1 MRVLKTIT
9 YVGVFGLAALGVV
22 MTQTNPN
29 QVEYEEYAAQRL
41 TEYLNTNVCKKTP
54 KFLENVIK
62 FNCRQVVNSAQPQI
76 REIIAESTERQDF
89 IIFSIYRTN
98 LNVNSLIPALR
109 VDSVLPSTPGYK
121 FETLGAFEQF
131 YTYKAEQQ

>member
-1 MRVLKTIT
+1 MT

-29 QVEYEEYAAQRL
+29 QVEYEDYAAQRL

-89 IIFSIYRTN
+89 IVFSIYRTD

-121 FETLGAFEQF
+121 FETLGAFDQF

>member
-1 MRVLKTIT
+1 MRVLNIIT
-9 YVGVFGLAALGVV
+9 YVAVFGLAALGVV

-76 REIIAESTERQDF
+76 REVIAESTERQDF
-89 IIFSIYRTN
+89 IVFSIYRTN
-98 LNVNSLIPALR
+98 FNVNSLIPALK

-121 FETLGAFEQF
+121 FETLGAFDQF

>member
-1 MRVLKTIT
+1 MKALTIMA
-9 YVGVFGLAALGVV
+9 YVGVFGLAALGVA
-22 MTQTNPN
+22 MAKTNPS

-54 KFLENVIK
+54 KFIENVIQ
-62 FNCRQVVNSAQPQI
+62 FNCRQVVDSAQPRL
-76 REIIAESTERQDF
+76 REIIADSTVRQDF
-89 IIFSIYRTN
+89 IVFSIYRTD

-109 VDSVLPSTPGYK
+109 LDSILPSTPGYQ
-121 FETLGAFEQF
+121 FETLGAFNQF

>member
-1 MRVLKTIT
+1 MRTVNIMT

-29 QVEYEEYAAQRL
+29 QFEYEEYAAQRL
-41 TEYLNTNVCKKTP
+41 TQYLNTNVCKKTP
-54 KFLENVIK
+54 KFLENVIQ
-62 FNCRQVVNSAQPQI
+62 FNCKQVVNSAQPQI

-89 IIFSIYRTN
+89 IVFSIYRTN
-98 LNVNSLIPALR
+98 LNLNSLIPALR

>member
-1 MRVLKTIT
+1 MT
-9 YVGVFGLAALGVV
+9 YVGVFGLAALVVV

-54 KFLENVIK
+54 KFLEHVIK

-76 REIIAESTERQDF
+76 REIIVESTERQDF
-89 IIFSIYRTN
+89 IVFSIYRTD
-98 LNVNSLIPALR
+98 LNVNSLIPILR
-109 VDSVLPSTPGYK
+109 VDSILPSTPGYK
-121 FETLGAFEQF
+121 FETLGAFNQF
-131 YTYKAEQQ
+131 YTYKVEQQ

>member
-1 MRVLKTIT
+1 MT

-41 TEYLNTNVCKKTP
+41 TGYLNTNVCKKTP
-54 KFLENVIK
+54 KFLETIIK
-62 FNCRQVVNSAQPQI
+62 FNCRQLVTSAQPQI

-89 IIFSIYRTN
+89 IVFSIYRTD

-109 VDSVLPSTPGYK
+109 VDSVLPSAPGYK
-121 FETLGAFEQF
+121 FETLGAFDKF